1 MLCQS
6 HCRFYL
12 QHYVNPY
19 SCRIAYRA
27 GVTSAVSVPMHQ
39 MFLGG
44 LSVAFSLGSPNMLAT
59 GAIIKPVTALHVSIV
74 DHVQQPSI
82 STQIGALRSLLLGNE
97 EGDVG
102 MYFNKAAKGE
112 IPLVVDTQNA
122 DVIATLLSLKKE
134 VEGFVDGGFVRL
146 VIAGGAEAHLLAK
159 ELGEAH
165 VGVIFTRPRAFPAT
179 WGGRRM

>member
-1 MLCQS
+1 
-6 HCRFYL
+6 
-12 QHYVNPY
+12 
-19 SCRIAYRA
+19 
-27 GVTSAVSVPMHQ
+27 

-44 LSVAFSLGSPNMLAT
+44 LSAAFSLGSPNRLTT
-59 GAIIKPVTALHVSIV
+59 GAIITPVAALHVSIV
-74 DHVQQPSI
+74 DYVKKPSI
-82 STQIGALRSLLLGNE
+82 STQIAALRFLLLGKG

-102 MYFNKAAKGE
+102 AYFNKAAKGE
-112 IPLVVDTQNA
+112 IPLVIDTENA
-122 DVIATLLSLKKE
+122 DVIATLLSLKEE
-134 VEGFVDGGFVRL
+134 VEGIVDDGFIRL

>member
-1 MLCQS
+1 
-6 HCRFYL
+6 
-12 QHYVNPY
+12 
-19 SCRIAYRA
+19 
-27 GVTSAVSVPMHQ
+27 

-44 LSVAFSLGSPNMLAT
+44 LSVAFSLGSPNRLAS

-74 DHVQQPSI
+74 DYVMQPSI
-82 STQIGALRSLLLGNE
+82 STQIAALRSLLLGKG
-97 EGDVG
+97 EGDIG
-102 MYFNKAAKGE
+102 AYFSKAAKGD
-112 IPLVVDTQNA
+112 IPLVVSTQSA
-122 DVIATLLSLKKE
+122 DVIATLLSLKEE
-134 VEGFVDGGFVRL
+134 VESSVDSGFVRL